1 MEERTPTT
9 MTESEA
15 FAAIALGAVACD
27 GVLGK
32 DEAHALR
39 RQLEYRTPYK
49 ERSESEMAMLFDVL
63 LKRLRE
69 SGLDQLV
76 QDALPHLTELQQET
90 ALAVAVQLVHADR
103 TISSEEQ
110 TFLDA
115 LIQKVEL
122 PEGKAKTVMEAI
134 MALNRDSLAS

>member
-1 MEERTPTT
+1 

-15 FAAIALGAVACD
+15 FAAIALAAVACD

-49 ERSESEMAMLFDVL
+49 DRSESEMAMLFDQL

-69 SGLDQLV
+69 KGSSQLIK
-76 QDALPHLTELQQET
+76 DALPQLKESQQET
-90 ALAVAVQLVHADR
+90 ALAVATQLVHADR
-103 TISSEEQ
+103 NVTTEEQ
-110 TFLDA
+110 TFLR
-115 LIQKVEL
+115 EL
-122 PEGKAKTVMEAI
+122 VQSVDLPQGKAQAVMDAI

>member
-1 MEERTPTT
+1 

-15 FAAIALGAVACD
+15 FAAIALATVACD
-27 GVLGK
+27 GVLDK

-49 ERSESEMAMLFDVL
+49 DRSESEMATLFDQL

-69 SGLDQLV
+69 QGSSQLIK
-76 QDALPHLTELQQET
+76 DALPQLKESQQET
-90 ALAVAVQLVHADR
+90 ALAVATQLVHADR
-103 TISSEEQ
+103 NVTEEQ
-110 TFLDA
+110 TFLR
-115 LIQKVEL
+115 EL
-122 PEGKAKTVMEAI
+122 VQSVDLPQGKAQAVMDAI

>member
-1 MEERTPTT
+1 

-15 FAAIALGAVACD
+15 FAAIALATVACD

-39 RQLEYRTPYK
+39 LQLEYRTPYK
-49 ERSESEMAMLFDVL
+49 DRSESEMAMLFDHL

-69 SGLDQLV
+69 KGSSQLIK
-76 QDALPHLTELQQET
+76 DALPQLKQSQQET

-103 TISSEEQ
+103 TVTTEEQ
-110 TFLDA
+110 TFLDELA
-115 LIQKVEL
+115 QSVEL
-122 PEGKAKTVMEAI
+122 PQGKAQAVMDAI
-134 MALNRDSLAS
+134 MAVNLDILVR